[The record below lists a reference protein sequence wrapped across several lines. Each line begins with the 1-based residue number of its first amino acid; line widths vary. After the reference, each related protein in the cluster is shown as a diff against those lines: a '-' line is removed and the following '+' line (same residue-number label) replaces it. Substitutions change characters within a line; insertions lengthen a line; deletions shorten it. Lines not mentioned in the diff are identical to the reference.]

1 MSDDLVIRL
10 RNSAEVC
17 TRAAPE
23 YQGGVKRLF
32 ETTAD
37 GFTQAADEIERLR
50 VAMTAACS
58 DMGCYCADDDPLPD
72 NLKCPMCKLE
82 KALHG

>member
-1 MSDDLVIRL
+1 MGELLPNEQGVSVCESHAKHGIASGAVVPPGFSFCVVCENARL
-10 RNSAEVC
+10 RHAIH
-17 TRAAPE
+17 
-23 YQGGVKRLF
+23 Q
-32 ETTAD
+32 
-37 GFTQAADEIERLR
+37 
-50 VAMTAACS
+50 ACS

>member
-1 MSDDLVIRL
+1 MSEVRSTDLVTWDRENANSNWRVFVSGEFHGRAGRVESRL
-10 RNSAEVC
+10 I
-17 TRAAPE
+17 
-23 YQGGVKRLF
+23 
-32 ETTAD
+32 
-37 GFTQAADEIERLR
+37 DEIERLR
-50 VAMTAACS
+50 AAMTQACS